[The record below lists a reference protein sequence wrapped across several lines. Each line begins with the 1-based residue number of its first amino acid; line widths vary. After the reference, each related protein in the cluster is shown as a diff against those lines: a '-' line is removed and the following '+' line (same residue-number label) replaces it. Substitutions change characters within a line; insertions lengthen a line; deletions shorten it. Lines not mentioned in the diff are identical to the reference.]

1 MAANRYLSAFL
12 VLSALAGSALPC
24 LAQSSPSQAGSIRG
38 LVPTGFVARGS
49 APAIQ
54 AQRNDPIY
62 WQDTVRTDHGG
73 RVRIGLLDGSILNV
87 ASESSL
93 LITKHDP
100 GSQQTQLELTYGRM
114 RANAVRIA
122 QPHGNFGV
130 RTPVAVTG
138 VVGTRFD
145 VTTTAD
151 ETVVVCREN
160 IVRVRN
166 VEDRVVGEV
175 ILHAGEFTRVRRG
188 MPPTPPAPASP
199 EMLREGDE
207 ATSIPAGPLDW
218 SRAEISWP
226 PPGCGQGFTLLVRAW
241 AKETQGDKVA
251 ETLVDPDLVA
261 GKLLLGST
269 TLAVEGGRANLAAAP
284 GSNTPEG
291 TFVPEGRPS
300 PIPTKIWSP
309 LKIAEGEGWR
319 APRAVFAG
327 DAFYVLGPA
336 GLARQ
341 IEFTFGGQPVTILW
355 AGPCGA
361 SFLAPLI
368 PGGAYEV
375 TLFIS
380 GQPVARGRI
389 NLVQVSYHLP
399 TPPSVL
405 RGQESRF
412 GIELRGLAGLEQ
424 FVQGRPVDVTI
435 LTNNTPAILGNLRS
449 QTAGASAKGETITYR
464 VGGSNIDASGT
475 ARLEASGRGRQA
487 GVFELGVVNTLD
499 EALGLPSA
507 PLAPV
512 HPGP

>member
-1 MAANRYLSAFL
+1 MANRYLSVFL
-12 VLSALAGSALPC
+12 VLSALAGSASPC
-24 LAQSSPSQAGSIRG
+24 LAQSSPNQAGSIRAV
-38 LVPTGFVARGS
+38 VPTGSVVRGS
-49 APAIQ
+49 APGTTV
-54 AQRNDPIY
+54 QRNDPIY
-62 WQDTVRTDHGG
+62 WQDTVRTDRGG

-93 LITKHDP
+93 LIAKHDS
-100 GSQQTQLELTYGRM
+100 GSQQTQLELTYGRL

-122 QPHGNFGV
+122 QPHGNFEV

-145 VTTTAD
+145 VWTTAD

-160 IVRVRN
+160 MVRVRN

-199 EMLREGDE
+199 EMLREGDD
-207 ATSIPAGPLDW
+207 ATSIPTGPLDW

-241 AKETQGDKVA
+241 AKEAQGDKVVEA
-251 ETLVDPDLVA
+251 PVDPDLVA
-261 GKLLLGST
+261 GKVLLGST
-269 TLAVEGGRANLAAAP
+269 TLAVEGGRATLAAAP

-291 TFVPEGRPS
+291 TFVPEGKPS

-309 LKIAEGEGWR
+309 LKVAEGAGWR
-319 APRAVFAG
+319 GPRAVFAG

-341 IEFTFGGQPVTILW
+341 VELTFGGQSASVLW

-361 SFLAPLI
+361 GFLAPLI
-368 PGGAYEV
+368 PGGTYEV
-375 TLFIS
+375 TLLIG
-380 GQPVARGRI
+380 GQAVARGRI

-424 FVQGRPVDVTI
+424 FVQGRPLEVTI
-435 LTNNTPAILGNLRS
+435 LTNNTPAILGNLQS

-464 VGGSNIDASGT
+464 VGSNNIDATGT

-499 EALGLPSA
+499 EALGLPST
-507 PLAPV
+507 PLVPARPE
-512 HPGP
+512 P